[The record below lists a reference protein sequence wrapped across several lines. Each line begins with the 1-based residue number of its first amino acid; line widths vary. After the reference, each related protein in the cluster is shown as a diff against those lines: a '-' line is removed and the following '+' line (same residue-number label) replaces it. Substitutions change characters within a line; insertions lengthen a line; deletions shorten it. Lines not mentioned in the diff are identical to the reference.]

1 MFLGIEDANKVI
13 TVLDKVLFA
22 PTKWQDLGL
31 KLGLYMPRLRV
42 FEQKGNAYDHL
53 KMTIEA
59 WLSGEDNVTSRTWKT
74 LVEAVKE
81 TGDKAAAE
89 KLPKKLK
96 SLYNITI

>member
-1 MFLGIEDANKVI
+1 
-13 TVLDKVLFA
+13 
-22 PTKWQDLGL
+22 
-31 KLGLYMPRLRV
+31 MPRLRV

-53 KMTIEA
+53 KMTIEP
-59 WLSGEDNVTSRTWKT
+59 WLSGEDNVTSRTWRT
-74 LVEAVKE
+74 LVEAVRE